1 MFQQWHNWVSSVP
14 EWLWCL
20 PFCSM
25 AITDQSY
32 PRWWRLS
39 ILSSIILP
47 LFLSVRGQSPTLW
60 SFIWSHGIFSLGVY
74 FLYVALW
81 FSLYLWHMSRSGD
94 TNSKF
99 ASTWRQTSC
108 HGFPP
113 PLSPLLDSRDGVTCL
128 GQPSRLVT
136 SPDCNWST
144 HIGLLGEREMNVYLF
159 LTEAQLTPPKCK
171 DLRSSF
177 HWVLRVVCPHVIII
191 PNKI

>member
-60 SFIWSHGIFSLGVY
+60 SFSWSRGIFSLGVY
-74 FLYVALW
+74 FLYVALR

-108 HGFPP
+108 RGFPP

-144 HIGLLGEREMNVYLF
+144 HIWTIRWKRNECLLVFNWS
-159 LTEAQLTPPKCK
+159 TINTPKMQ
-171 DLRSSF
+171 RS
-177 HWVLRVVCPHVIII
+177 
-191 PNKI
+191 